1 MENTFYEIISDKS
14 SSVKSN
20 NNNNKNGMHMRE
32 EQYVQSKTWLDP
44 QGGKYCQ

>member
-1 MENTFYEIISDKS
+1 MINLQVSRATTITI
-14 SSVKSN
+14 
-20 NNNNKNGMHMRE
+20 KNGMHMTE